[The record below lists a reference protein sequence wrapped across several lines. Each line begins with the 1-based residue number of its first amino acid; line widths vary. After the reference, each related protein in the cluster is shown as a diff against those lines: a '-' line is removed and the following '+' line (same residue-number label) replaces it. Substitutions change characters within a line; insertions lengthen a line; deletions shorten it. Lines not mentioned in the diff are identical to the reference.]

1 MKKELDKSKAS
12 IFDESTEQ
20 KKVNSAVVGDSVV
33 DFKLVRSGTASKL
46 RDAKLLVHYE
56 IGESNKELSLRITAN
71 DKDGLFSREI
81 LPLKQVTSC
90 LSKQPKGAAFSSSI
104 FSSVFTKK
112 SSNNAGFLA
121 AILRAEKVL
130 HPVEDKLYQ
139 HKLMIDPKDLVKHF
153 SK

>member
-12 IFDESTEQ
+12 IFDEKTDP
-20 KKVNSAVVGDSVV
+20 KKVNSAVVGDSDV
-33 DFKLVRSGTASKL
+33 DFKLVRNGTAPKL

-81 LPLKQVTSC
+81 LPVKQVAGC
-90 LSKQPKGAAFSSSI
+90 LSKQPKGAVFSSSI
-104 FSSVFTKK
+104 FASVFTKR

-130 HPVEDKLYQ
+130 QPVEDKLYQ
-139 HKLMIDPKDLVKHF
+139 HKLVIDPKDLEKHL

>member
-1 MKKELDKSKAS
+1 MKKEIVKSKAS
-12 IFDESTEQ
+12 IFDENTVP
-20 KKVNSAVVGDSVV
+20 KKVNTVVGGDSEV

-46 RDAKLLVHYE
+46 RDDKLLVHYE

-90 LSKQPKGAAFSSSI
+90 LSKQPKGAMFSSSI

-130 HPVEDKLYQ
+130 KPAEDKLYQ
-139 HKLMIDPKDLVKHF
+139 HKLMIDRKDLEKHL

>member
-1 MKKELDKSKAS
+1 MKKELEKSKVS
-12 IFDESTEQ
+12 IFEENTEQ
-20 KKVNSAVVGDSVV
+20 KKVNSAVVGDSEV
-33 DFKLVRSGTASKL
+33 DFKLVRSGTAPKL
-46 RDAKLLVHYE
+46 RDDKLLVHYE
-56 IGESNKELSLRITAN
+56 IGESNKQLSLRITAN

-81 LPLKQVTSC
+81 ILLKKVASC
-90 LSKQPKGAAFSSSI
+90 LSKQSKGAVFSSSI

-130 HPVEDKLYQ
+130 NSVEDKLYQ
-139 HKLMIDPKDLVKHF
+139 HKLVIDPKDLVKHL

>member
-1 MKKELDKSKAS
+1 MNKELEKSKAS
-12 IFDESTEQ
+12 IFDENAEQ
-20 KKVNSAVVGDSVV
+20 KKVNTAVVGDSDV
-33 DFKLVRSGTASKL
+33 DFKLVRSGSAPKL
-46 RDAKLLVHYE
+46 RDGKLLVHYE
-56 IGESNKELSLRITAN
+56 LGESNKELSLRITAN

-90 LSKQPKGAAFSSSI
+90 LSKQPKGAMFSSSI

-130 HPVEDKLYQ
+130 QPVEDKLYQ
-139 HKLMIDPKDLVKHF
+139 HKLVIDPKDLEKHL

>member
-1 MKKELDKSKAS
+1 MKKEIVKNKAS
-12 IFDESTEQ
+12 IFDDKTEQ
-20 KKVNSAVVGDSVV
+20 KKVNSAVVGDSDV
-33 DFKLVRSGTASKL
+33 DFKLVRSGSASKL

-56 IGESNKELSLRITAN
+56 IGESNKELSLRITGN
-71 DKDGLFSREI
+71 DEDGLFSREI
-81 LPLKQVTSC
+81 LPLKQVAGC
-90 LSKQPKGAAFSSSI
+90 LSKQSKGAMFSSSI

-139 HKLMIDPKDLVKHF
+139 HKLVIDSKDLEKHL